1 MVLLLK
7 TTNQLKKLGALS
19 WYRKLELIK
28 AAHFLIISPITLTSK
43 ILNHL
48 DGFILNLL
56 RLANFLRQT
65 QLFILAF

>member
-28 AAHFLIISPITLTSK
+28 AAQFLIISPITLTSK